1 MGGET
6 SREKYL
12 KKLQIVR
19 EKLNREFMEVAGPTT
34 FYDWARKYFDN
45 DLIVAGLYQLLPTF
59 FGYYIIE
66 TFRSRTIGAYPYTM
80 RISVKSN
87 VPKLN
92 FTEKVT
98 NAEGCVAQIKYCQII
113 DLPYYELSI
122 SIDIYTYDNSLGNF
136 NHSSRTFNYRFLT
149 KEALTSLL
157 ETITPIEWPN
167 VENGETFSEPVA
179 PEEGEE
185 GRTTN

>member
-6 SREKYL
+6 SKEKYL
-12 KKLQIVR
+12 KKLQIVKER
-19 EKLNREFMEVAGPTT
+19 LNREFLEVAGPTT
-34 FYDWARKYFDN
+34 FYDWARKYFDS
-45 DLIVAGLYQLLPTF
+45 DHIVAGLYQLLPTF

-66 TFRSRTIGAYPYTM
+66 TFRSRTISAYPY
-80 RISVKSN
+80 RVSISVKSN

-92 FTEKVT
+92 FSEKVT

-122 SIDIYTYDNSLGNF
+122 SIEIYTSTFD
-136 NHSSRTFNYRFLT
+136 HSYRTFNYRFLT
-149 KEALTSLL
+149 KEALTSFL

-167 VENGETFSEPVA
+167 GNGETSIA

-185 GRTTN
+185 GSTTN